1 LSNSKE
7 ALNAAHLGWLYD
19 TSNHCLILLDE
30 MLTSYIAIW
39 WFLEFEP
46 WINWCLVAVS
56 GELFT
61 KLVVQPVDIAVLDY
75 PELTIHT
82 VTDDAAAKVV
92 MDVAK
97 GLQFELITQKIS
109 NGLDLI
115 LC

>member
-1 LSNSKE
+1 
-7 ALNAAHLGWLYD
+7 
-19 TSNHCLILLDE
+19 
-30 MLTSYIAIW
+30 
-39 WFLEFEP
+39 
-46 WINWCLVAVS
+46 
-56 GELFT
+56 
-61 KLVVQPVDIAVLDY
+61 VVQPVDIAVLDY

-115 LC
+115 LCSCGNKKVVYIDRDNCTTVFVFEQARI